1 MNKHERTLRASRRAF
16 SMVEILVAILILGL
30 GMLGLA
36 AVFPVVITQQRDA
49 IDTVRGEAAAS
60 TAEAIVR
67 SMDEVIEF
75 PDKWFRPDSDFG
87 KEDMGDDFFTYE
99 WIVVN
104 PRPENPYKDYFIRP
118 GFGVDG
124 ESQDGFWYRDLGPPG
139 ESPPTRPTTF
149 EQLNTGLAVA
159 DRLIP
164 APYSGRDPEYVWDI
178 VMRREPNTNRPQVA
192 LFVRRVDARIEV
204 PDGVS
209 LSDVLVGGVGA
220 ADPVL
225 PVALD
230 RTTGQRVVDDGQNNN
245 HVYAAPQTLD
255 VQVFTDRPDLLVFEN
270 ADDDA
275 IDASISQAVRP
286 GQLLID
292 NTGTVRTVLGPAT
305 DPAALGLRPEAL
317 AVRVEPP
324 FLPTNGAEEL
334 EDGTNFNPDDNAP
347 DSDVVDAENNAA
359 RASWVRQVIFTPR
372 TPVAVRVFTLEAP
385 S

>member
-49 IDTVRGEAAAS
+49 IDTVRGESAAS
-60 TAEAIVR
+60 TARAIVE
-67 SMDEVIEF
+67 SMPEIIEF
-75 PDKWFRPDSDFG
+75 PAQWFNPDPSVGSNEFG
-87 KEDMGDDFFTYE
+87 KEESGDDFFTHE
-99 WIVVN
+99 WIVAPN
-104 PRPENPYKDYFIRP
+104 EPYASYPILP
-118 GFGVDG
+118 GFVGG
-124 ESQDGFWYRDLGPPG
+124 FSGSQDGFWFRDLKDLNV
-139 ESPPTRPTTF
+139 PPTVF
-149 EQLNTGLAVA
+149 EDFGKGLAVA

-164 APYSGRDPEYVWDI
+164 APYSGQDPEFVWDI